1 MKNGIQTYVERV
13 KSFSRNARL
22 VLVYSF
28 ISGVTFGVFRLL
40 FNFYVISLNYDER
53 FAGILT
59 SLGSLAGLI
68 MALPAAYIAERF
80 MQKRVMIITGVIS
93 TVAYLGFASFPFQL
107 TLLGFNFI
115 AGLAQTAGWVA
126 VSPFLMK
133 NTSKEERQYVFSLN
147 FGFMTLAG
155 FIGNILGGWLPTL
168 FSGMVGVGPQDTLAY
183 QITLGS
189 MMGISLLTIAPL
201 VLLRDSRPDSE
212 LAVEMPWVKL
222 WRHGSQLSKLIIPN
236 LILGLGAG
244 LMMPF
249 MGLFYRNV
257 FGLSDGLIGTIFM
270 VDAIVMFFSQSL
282 GPMLSDRIGKIGTC
296 VLTQALSV
304 PFLLMLGVSAWVV
317 PGGDANVTI
326 WLIIAIV
333 AYLFRL
339 GLMNLGGP
347 IYQTFVLEQVEE
359 DVQALA
365 ASLNGLTFTIG
376 WVFMPALSGWLQ
388 VTFAPFGFVPIFF
401 TTATLYITATTL
413 LWVFFRHAGKPAPR
427 PVSDIV
433 ILAADGAEMLEPA
446 AAGPNVPVAVGFDS
460 PELARDWA
468 RHQELE
474 G

>member
-1 MKNGIQTYVERV
+1 MRDGIQTYIERI

-40 FNFYVISLNYDER
+40 FNFYVISLNHDEQ
-53 FAGILT
+53 FAGLLT
-59 SLGSLAGLI
+59 SLGSMAGLI
-68 MALPAAYIAERF
+68 MSLPAAYIAERF
-80 MQKRVMIITGVIS
+80 VKKRVMIIAGVIG
-93 TVAYLGFASFPFQL
+93 TLANLGFASFPSPIA
-107 TLLGFNFI
+107 LLAFNFT
-115 AGLAQTAGWVA
+115 AGLAQTAGWVT

-168 FSGMVGVGPQDTLAY
+168 FAGMVGVGPQDTLAY

-189 MMGISLLTIAPL
+189 MMGISLLTLVPL
-201 VLLRDSRPDSE
+201 AMIRDSQPDPDHV
-212 LAVEMPWVKL
+212 VEMPWNQL
-222 WRHGSQLSKLIIPN
+222 WRYRAHLSKLIGPN
-236 LILGLGAG
+236 LLLGLGAG

-257 FGLSDGLIGTIFM
+257 FGLSDGMVGTLFM
-270 VDAIVMFFSQSL
+270 IDAIVMFISQSI
-282 GPMLSDRIGKIGTC
+282 GPMLVDRIGKVNTC

-317 PGGDANVTI
+317 PSGIANGTV
-326 WLIIAIV
+326 WLIIAAV

-365 ASLNGLTFTIG
+365 ASLNGLTFTLG
-376 WVFMPALSGWLQ
+376 WAFMPTISGWLQ
-388 VTFAPFGFVPIFF
+388 VTFAPLGFVPVFF
-401 TTATLYITATTL
+401 TTATLYVTATTL
-413 LWVFFRHAGKPAPR
+413 LWFFFRN
-427 PVSDIV
+427 
-433 ILAADGAEMLEPA
+433 AEK
-446 AAGPNVPVAVGFDS
+446 S
-460 PELARDWA
+460 QPELGEVVATAR
-468 RHQELE
+468 
-474 G
+474 